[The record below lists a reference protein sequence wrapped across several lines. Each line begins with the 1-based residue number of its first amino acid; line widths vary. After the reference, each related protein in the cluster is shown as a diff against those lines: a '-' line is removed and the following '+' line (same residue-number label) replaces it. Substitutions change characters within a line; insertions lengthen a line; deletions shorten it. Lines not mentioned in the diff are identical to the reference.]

1 MSMEKLNLLLEGM
14 NELRQVT
21 RTILDRLDSMNQKLD
36 NLIIDVQLIRDNIAA
51 IKQILRS

>member
-1 MSMEKLNLLLEGM
+1 MSTEKLNLLLEGM

-36 NLIIDVQLIRDNIAA
+36 NLIIDVQLIRDDIAA

>member
-36 NLIIDVQLIRDNIAA
+36 NLIIDVQLIRDDIAA
-51 IKQILRS
+51 IK